1 MKSILQMDR
10 ENQLDRQRRSMFCC
24 CFIETCRTF
33 QPSKFGIERDKNT
46 ILCEAVTFF
55 LYKCTGLR
63 YAGWFYVPQ
72 DQFQAV
78 LDWLCYLRP
87 LPEEFLTKNTYGWC
101 DISTQDQKAIIHCA
115 VSDVKRKCL
124 FIWRNED
131 GDYTET
137 QRKAAAQKLKRL
149 LAMPEGL

>member
-10 ENQLDRQRRSMFCC
+10 EHQLDRERRYMFCC

-33 QPSKFGIERDKNT
+33 QPSKFGIERDKNI
-46 ILCEAVTFF
+46 ILCETVTFF

-63 YAGWFYVPQ
+63 YARWFYVPE

-87 LPEEFLTKNTYGWC
+87 LPEELLTKKPYGWY
-101 DISTQDQKAIIHCA
+101 DVPTQDQKTIIHCA

-131 GDYTET
+131 GGYTEA

>member
-10 ENQLDRQRRSMFCC
+10 ENQLDRERRYMFCC
-24 CFIETCRTF
+24 CFIKTLQTF
-33 QPSKFGIERDKNT
+33 HPSKFGIEHDKNI
-46 ILCEAVTFF
+46 ILCETVAFF

-63 YAGWFYVPQ
+63 YAGWFYVPE

-87 LPEEFLTKNTYGWC
+87 LPEELLTKKTYGWC
-101 DISTQDQKAIIHCA
+101 DISAQGQKAIIHCA

-124 FIWRNED
+124 SIWRNED

-137 QRKAAAQKLKRL
+137 QRKAAAQKLKQL

>member
-10 ENQLDRQRRSMFCC
+10 ENQLDRERRYMFCC
-24 CFIETCRTF
+24 CFIETLRTF
-33 QPSKFGIERDKNT
+33 QPSKFGIERDKNI
-46 ILCEAVTFF
+46 ILCETIAYF
-55 LYKCTGLR
+55 LYQCTGLR

-87 LPEEFLTKNTYGWC
+87 LPEELLTKKPYGWC
-101 DISTQDQKAIIHCA
+101 DISTQNQKTIIHCA

-124 FIWRNED
+124 SIWRNED
-131 GDYTET
+131 GGYTEA